1 MIFGVLLSFKSFVNS
16 SNAAVSCVFV
26 PEFLARYSAALRL
39 AILIS
44 SKFLPFTGIDI
55 SIFLEFL
62 FVMDMLEDE
71 DKEEYDE
78 EDEDCDEEDS
88 NLFYD
93 EQY

>member
-1 MIFGVLLSFKSFVNS
+1 M
-16 SNAAVSCVFV
+16 
-26 PEFLARYSAALRL
+26 
-39 AILIS
+39 
-44 SKFLPFTGIDI
+44 DD
-55 SIFLEFL
+55 FLEFL